1 MRKTSLTIILVFV
14 VLSALLSSCFL
25 ARGILGVKTPS
36 PKTEKQVLKKARKF
50 HFDEFPMLFTT
61 DTGTIR
67 YWVTDR
73 LRTVDSASNKFD
85 PLIFKHGDMVIPV
98 ETSTGCT
105 AYSFTLVHS
114 LSDSTQY
121 HTDPNKPLSWYIN
134 SQCVIDFDSTAFY
147 TDIADADFVILIYW
161 ATYEGVFNKPKNK
174 RLAEEIARRNEQ
186 DSLNIKA
193 YYVNFDKRE
202 NIKLCTSTLKEF
214 TQ

>member
-1 MRKTSLTIILVFV
+1 MRKSSLTIILVFV
-14 VLSALLSSCFL
+14 VLSVLLSSCFL

-98 ETSTGCT
+98 ETRYYTMGEIVLKGKNSKVKICESILTKVNLP
-105 AYSFTLVHS
+105 ALLVQH
-114 LSDSTQY
+114 LS
-121 HTDPNKPLSWYIN
+121 P
-134 SQCVIDFDSTAFY
+134 
-147 TDIADADFVILIYW
+147 
-161 ATYEGVFNKPKNK
+161 
-174 RLAEEIARRNEQ
+174 
-186 DSLNIKA
+186 
-193 YYVNFDKRE
+193 
-202 NIKLCTSTLKEF
+202 
-214 TQ
+214 